1 MNPRISEIGLVVVL
15 VAMLGLV
22 RVYYGGGC
30 GLVFVWKGEF
40 SYNDTLV
47 NLDDIMKLPKEVV
60 KEEHPSVYFQMAAL
74 DLFEDANPFA
84 YRRRHRLQRQHS
96 QSPVTPEAGP
106 GEETTTPPGKQPDP
120 DAKEAPEPSRSKGT

>member
-1 MNPRISEIGLVVVL
+1 MNPRISEIALVVVL
-15 VAMLGLV
+15 VVMLGLV

-40 SYNDTLV
+40 SYSDTLV
-47 NLDDIMKLPKEVV
+47 NLDDILKLPKEVV

-84 YRRRHRLQRQHS
+84 YRRRHRMQRRHN
-96 QSPVTPEAGP
+96 PVAPESGP
-106 GEETTTPPGKQPDP
+106 GDEQDKPVEPDT
-120 DAKEAPEPSRSKGT
+120 KEAPEPSHSKGT